1 LTFPDPSTLAVF
13 SAAALL
19 LLVIPGPAVLYIVAQ
34 SVSRGR
40 VAGLVSMLGIQV
52 GGLVHVVAAAAGLSA
67 LVVHSAVAF
76 SAVKYAGAAYLVFLG
91 VRRLLGRDEEA
102 QAGIPR
108 ERRLRALFANGIVV
122 NVFNPKTALFF
133 FAFLPQFVDVSRG
146 DVAFQIVVLGLVFI
160 GLAVISDGMYALA
173 AGSAAGW
180 LKARRGFARSQR
192 LVTGT
197 VLVGLGLATAFSGA
211 NRKS

>member
-1 LTFPDPSTLAVF
+1 MTFPDASTLAVF

-52 GGLVHVVAAAAGLSA
+52 GGFVHVAAAAVGLSA
-67 LVVHSAVAF
+67 LVVQSALAF
-76 SAVKYAGAAYLVFLG
+76 SMVKYAGAVYLVFLG
-91 VRRLLGRDEEA
+91 IRRLLGRDKNGA
-102 QAGIPR
+102 DGMPR
-108 ERRLRALFANGIVV
+108 ERSLRALFANGIIV

-133 FAFLPQFVDVSRG
+133 FAFLPQFVDVARG
-146 DVAFQIVVLGLVFI
+146 GVAFQIVVLGLIFI
-160 GLAVISDGMYALA
+160 GLAVVSDGAYAIA
-173 AGSAAGW
+173 AGFAAGW
-180 LKARRGFARSQR
+180 VSARRGFARAERFVS
-192 LVTGT
+192 GS

-211 NRKS
+211 HRKS

>member
-1 LTFPDPSTLAVF
+1 LTFPDPSALAVF

-40 VAGLVSMLGIQV
+40 IAGLVSMLGIQV
-52 GGLVHVVAAAAGLSA
+52 GGLVHVAAAAVGLSA
-67 LVVHSAVAF
+67 LVVQSAVAF
-76 SAVKYAGAAYLVFLG
+76 SVVKYAGAAYLVFLG
-91 VRRLLGRDEEA
+91 VRRLLGRDRNGA
-102 QAGIPR
+102 DGMPR
-108 ERRLRALFANGIVV
+108 ERRLRTLFANGIVV

-146 DVAFQIVVLGLVFI
+146 GVAFQILVLGLVFI
-160 GLAVISDGMYALA
+160 GLAVISDGAYAVA

-180 LKARRGFARSQR
+180 VSARRGFARAER
-192 LVTGT
+192 LVSGS

-211 NRKS
+211 HRKS

>member
-1 LTFPDPSTLAVF
+1 LTFPDASTLAVF

-34 SVSRGR
+34 SVNRGR
-40 VAGLVSMLGIQV
+40 MAGLVSMLGIQV
-52 GGLVHVVAAAAGLSA
+52 GGLVHVTAAAVGLSA
-67 LVVHSAVAF
+67 LVVQSAVAF
-76 SAVKYAGAAYLVFLG
+76 SVVKYAGAAYLVVLG
-91 VRRLLGRDEEA
+91 VRRLLGRDKNGA
-102 QAGIPR
+102 DGMPR
-108 ERRLRALFANGIVV
+108 ERSLRALFANGIIV

-146 DVAFQIVVLGLVFI
+146 GVAFQILVLGLVFI
-160 GLAVISDGMYALA
+160 GLAVISDGAYAVA

-180 LKARRGFARSQR
+180 VSARRGFARAERFVS
-192 LVTGT
+192 GS

-211 NRKS
+211 HRES

>member
-1 LTFPDPSTLAVF
+1 LTFPDWSTLAVF

-40 VAGLVSMLGIQV
+40 MAGLVSMLGIQV
-52 GGLVHVVAAAAGLSA
+52 GGLVHVAAAAVGLSA
-67 LVVHSAVAF
+67 LVVQSALAF
-76 SAVKYAGAAYLVFLG
+76 SVVKYAGAAYLVFLG
-91 VRRLLGRDEEA
+91 VRRLLGRDGNGA
-102 QAGIPR
+102 DDMPR
-108 ERRLRALFANGIVV
+108 ERRMRALFANGIIV

-146 DVAFQIVVLGLVFI
+146 GVAFQILVLGLVFI
-160 GLAVISDGMYALA
+160 GLAVISDGAYALA

-180 LKARRGFARSQR
+180 VSARRAFARAERFVS
-192 LVTGT
+192 GS

-211 NRKS
+211 HRKT

>member
-1 LTFPDPSTLAVF
+1 MTFPDASTLAVF
-13 SAAALL
+13 CAAALL

-40 VAGLVSMLGIQV
+40 MAGLVSMLGIQV
-52 GGLVHVVAAAAGLSA
+52 GGLVHVAAAAVGLSA
-67 LVVHSAVAF
+67 LVVQSALAF
-76 SAVKYAGAAYLVFLG
+76 SVVKYAGAAYLVFLG
-91 VRRLLGRDEEA
+91 ARRLLGRDGNGA
-102 QAGIPR
+102 DGMVR
-108 ERRLRALFANGIVV
+108 ERSRRALFANGIVV

-146 DVAFQIVVLGLVFI
+146 GVAFQIVVLGLVFI
-160 GLAVISDGMYALA
+160 GLALISDGAYAIA

-180 LKARRGFARSQR
+180 VSARRGFARAERFLS
-192 LVTGT
+192 GS

-211 NRKS
+211 HRKT

>member
-1 LTFPDPSTLAVF
+1 LTFPDASTLAVF

-52 GGLVHVVAAAAGLSA
+52 GGLVHVAAAAAGLSA
-67 LVVHSAVAF
+67 LVVQSAVAF

-91 VRRLLGRDEEA
+91 VLRLVGRDE
-102 QAGIPR
+102 GGRDGLSR
-108 ERRLRALFANGIVV
+108 ERRLRVLFANGIVV

-160 GLAVISDGMYALA
+160 ALAVISDGVYAIA

-180 LKARRGFARSQR
+180 LNARRGFVRTQR
-192 LVTGT
+192 LVAGS
-197 VLVGLGLATAFSGA
+197 VLVGLGVATAFSGA
-211 NRKS
+211 HRKS

>member
-1 LTFPDPSTLAVF
+1 MTFPDSSTLAVF

-67 LVVHSAVAF
+67 LVVQSAVAF
-76 SAVKYAGAAYLVFLG
+76 SVVKYAGAAYLVFLG
-91 VRRLLGRDEEA
+91 IRRLLGRDEGGGE
-102 QAGIPR
+102 GLSR
-108 ERRLRALFANGIVV
+108 ERRLRVLFANGILV

-160 GLAVISDGMYALA
+160 ALAVISDGAYAFA

-180 LKARRGFARSQR
+180 LSTRRGFARTQR
-192 LVTGT
+192 LVSGS
-197 VLVGLGLATAFSGA
+197 VLVALGLATAVSGA
-211 NRKS
+211 DRKS

>member
-1 LTFPDPSTLAVF
+1 MTFPDASTLAVF

-40 VAGLVSMLGIQV
+40 MAGLVSMLGIQV
-52 GGLVHVVAAAAGLSA
+52 GGLVHVAAAAVGLSA
-67 LVVHSAVAF
+67 LVVQSAVAF
-76 SAVKYAGAAYLVFLG
+76 SVVKYAGAAYLVFLG
-91 VRRLLGRDEEA
+91 LRRLLGRDENGA
-102 QAGIPR
+102 DGMPR
-108 ERRLRALFANGIVV
+108 ERRLRGLFANGIIV

-146 DVAFQIVVLGLVFI
+146 HVAFQILVLGLVFI
-160 GLAVISDGMYALA
+160 GLAVISDGAYAVA

-180 LKARRGFARSQR
+180 VSARRGFARAERFVS
-192 LVTGT
+192 GS

-211 NRKS
+211 HRKT

>member
-40 VAGLVSMLGIQV
+40 MAGLVSMLGIQV
-52 GGLVHVVAAAAGLSA
+52 GGLVHVAAAAIGLSA
-67 LVVHSAVAF
+67 LVVQSAVAF
-76 SAVKYAGAAYLVFLG
+76 SVVKYAGAAYLVFLG
-91 VRRLLGRDEEA
+91 VRRLLGRDGNSA
-102 QAGIPR
+102 DGMPR
-108 ERRLRALFANGIVV
+108 ERRLRVLFANGIIV

-146 DVAFQIVVLGLVFI
+146 HVAFQILVLGLVFI
-160 GLAVISDGMYALA
+160 GLAVISDGAYAIA

-180 LKARRGFARSQR
+180 VSARRGFARAERFVS
-192 LVTGT
+192 GG

-211 NRKS
+211 HRKA

>member
-1 LTFPDPSTLAVF
+1 LTFPDSSTLAVF

-67 LVVHSAVAF
+67 LVVQSAVAF
-76 SAVKYAGAAYLVFLG
+76 SVVKYAGAAYLVFLG
-91 VRRLLGRDEEA
+91 IRRLLGRDEGGGE
-102 QAGIPR
+102 GLSR
-108 ERRLRALFANGIVV
+108 ERRLRVLFANGILV

-160 GLAVISDGMYALA
+160 ALAVISDGAYALA

-180 LKARRGFARSQR
+180 LSTRRGFARTQR
-192 LVTGT
+192 LVSGS
-197 VLVGLGLATAFSGA
+197 VLVALGLATAVSGA
-211 NRKS
+211 DRKS

>member
-1 LTFPDPSTLAVF
+1 MTFPDASTLAVF

-52 GGLVHVVAAAAGLSA
+52 GGLVHVAAAAVGLSA
-67 LVVHSAVAF
+67 LVVQSALAF
-76 SAVKYAGAAYLVFLG
+76 SVVKYAGAAYLVFLG
-91 VRRLLGRDEEA
+91 VRRLLGREGNGTD
-102 QAGIPR
+102 GTPR
-108 ERRLRALFANGIVV
+108 ERRLRVLFANGIIV

-146 DVAFQIVVLGLVFI
+146 GVAFQILVLGLVFI
-160 GLAVISDGMYALA
+160 GLAVLSDGAYAIA

-180 LKARRGFARSQR
+180 VSTRRGFARAERFVS
-192 LVTGT
+192 GS
-197 VLVGLGLATAFSGA
+197 VLVGLGLATAFAGA
-211 NRKS
+211 HRKT

>member
-52 GGLVHVVAAAAGLSA
+52 GGLVHVIAAAVGLSA
-67 LVVHSAVAF
+67 LVVQSAVAF
-76 SAVKYAGAAYLVFLG
+76 STVKYAGAAYLVFLG
-91 VRRLLGRDEEA
+91 VRRLLGRDEDA
-102 QAGIPR
+102 QGSVPR
-108 ERRLRALFANGIVV
+108 ERRLRTLFANGIVV

-133 FAFLPQFVDVSRG
+133 FAFLPQFITPSRG
-146 DVAFQIVVLGLVFI
+146 NVTTQMLFLGCLFVVLATL
-160 GLAVISDGMYALA
+160 SDGVYALA
-173 AGSAAGW
+173 AGSVGHL
-180 LKARRGFARSQR
+180 LKGNRRFVKGERYFA
-192 LVTGT
+192 GT
-197 VLVGLGLATAFSGA
+197 VYIGLGVTTAFSGS
-211 NRKS
+211 RSK

>member
-1 LTFPDPSTLAVF
+1 LTFPDASTLALF

-40 VAGLVSMLGIQV
+40 MAGLVSMLGIQV
-52 GGLVHVVAAAAGLSA
+52 GGLVHVTAAAVGLSA
-67 LVVHSAVAF
+67 LVVQSAVAF
-76 SAVKYAGAAYLVFLG
+76 SVVKYAGAAYLVVLG
-91 VRRLLGRDEEA
+91 VRRLLGRDKNGA
-102 QAGIPR
+102 DGMPR
-108 ERRLRALFANGIVV
+108 ERSLRALFANGIIV

-146 DVAFQIVVLGLVFI
+146 GVAFQILVLGLVFI
-160 GLAVISDGMYALA
+160 GLAVISDGAYAVA

-180 LKARRGFARSQR
+180 VSARRGFARAERFVS
-192 LVTGT
+192 GS

-211 NRKS
+211 HRKT

>member
-1 LTFPDPSTLAVF
+1 VTFPDWSTLAVF

-40 VAGLVSMLGIQV
+40 LAGLVSMLGIQV
-52 GGLVHVVAAAAGLSA
+52 GGLVHVAAAALGLSA

-76 SAVKYAGAAYLVFLG
+76 NVVKYAGAAYLVFLG
-91 VRRLLGRDEEA
+91 VRRLLGRDA
-102 QAGIPR
+102 SARDGVPH
-108 ERRLRALFANGIVV
+108 ERRHRSLFAQGIVV
-122 NVFNPKTALFF
+122 NVLNPKTALFF

-146 DVAFQIVVLGLVFI
+146 DVAFQILVLGLVFI
-160 GLAVISDGMYALA
+160 GLAIVSDGAYAVA

-180 LKARRGFARSQR
+180 LNTRRGFSRAERYVS
-192 LVTGT
+192 GT
-197 VLVGLGLATAFSGA
+197 VLVGLGLATALSGA
-211 NRKS
+211 HRKA

>member
-1 LTFPDPSTLAVF
+1 MTFPDTSTLAVF

-40 VAGLVSMLGIQV
+40 MAGLVSMLGIQV
-52 GGLVHVVAAAAGLSA
+52 GGLVHVAAAAVGLSA
-67 LVVHSAVAF
+67 LVVQSALAF
-76 SAVKYAGAAYLVFLG
+76 SVVKYAGAAYLVFLG
-91 VRRLLGRDEEA
+91 VRRLLGRDRNGA
-102 QAGIPR
+102 DGMPR
-108 ERRLRALFANGIVV
+108 ERSLRALFANGIIV

-146 DVAFQIVVLGLVFI
+146 GVAFQILVLGLVFI
-160 GLAVISDGMYALA
+160 GLAVLSDGAYAVV

-180 LKARRGFARSQR
+180 LSARRAFATAERFIS
-192 LVTGT
+192 GS

-211 NRKS
+211 HRKS

>member
-1 LTFPDPSTLAVF
+1 VTFPDWSTLAVF

-40 VAGLVSMLGIQV
+40 MAGLVSMLGIQV
-52 GGLVHVVAAAAGLSA
+52 GGLVHVAAAAVGLSA

-76 SAVKYAGAAYLVFLG
+76 SVVKYAGATYLVFLG
-91 VRRLLGRDEEA
+91 VRRLLGRDARAREGVL
-102 QAGIPR
+102 Q
-108 ERRLRALFANGIVV
+108 ERRLRSLFAQGIVV
-122 NVFNPKTALFF
+122 NVLNPKTALFF

-146 DVAFQIVVLGLVFI
+146 NVAFQILVLGFVFI
-160 GLAVISDGMYALA
+160 GLAVLSDGAYAIA

-180 LKARRGFARSQR
+180 LNARRGFSRAERYVS
-192 LVTGT
+192 GA
-197 VLVGLGLATAFSGA
+197 VLVGLGLVTALSGA
-211 NRKS
+211 HRKT

>member
-52 GGLVHVVAAAAGLSA
+52 GGLVHVIAAAVGLSA
-67 LVVHSAVAF
+67 LVVQSAVAF
-76 SAVKYAGAAYLVFLG
+76 STVKYAGAAYLVVLG
-91 VRRLLGRDEEA
+91 VRRLLGRDEDA
-102 QAGIPR
+102 QGSVPR
-108 ERRLRALFANGIVV
+108 ERRLRTLFANGIVV

-180 LKARRGFARSQR
+180 LNARRGFARSQR
-192 LVTGT
+192 LVTGS
-197 VLVGLGLATAFSGA
+197 VLVGLGFATAFSGA
-211 NRKS
+211 HRKN

>member
-1 LTFPDPSTLAVF
+1 LTFPDGSTLAVF
-13 SAAALL
+13 CAAALL

-40 VAGLVSMLGIQV
+40 MAGLVSMLGIQV
-52 GGLVHVVAAAAGLSA
+52 GGLVHVIAAAAGLSA
-67 LVVHSAVAF
+67 LVVQSAVAF
-76 SAVKYAGAAYLVFLG
+76 SVVKYAGAAYLVFLG
-91 VRRLLGRDEEA
+91 LRRLLGRDE
-102 QAGIPR
+102 GGRDGLTR
-108 ERRLRALFANGIVV
+108 ERRLRVLFANGIVV

-160 GLAVISDGMYALA
+160 ALAVLSDGAYAIA

-180 LKARRGFARSQR
+180 LNPRRGFARTQR
-192 LVTGT
+192 LVSGS

-211 NRKS
+211 HRKS